1 MLPLREIHQL
11 RFYKYLSLRIT
22 VSKKKSN
29 LLQVADSL
37 DRTLDHF
44 GFTNLAELAKELR
57 VSTQAVHAWAIE
69 ERVPPKRAL
78 QIECLTEGA
87 IGWEEFL
94 PGFREE
100 VLRDAVLCR
109 VKKGS
114 ASLH

>member
-1 MLPLREIHQL
+1 MA
-11 RFYKYLSLRIT
+11 
-22 VSKKKSN
+22 KKKSD
-29 LLQVADSL
+29 LLKVADSL
-37 DRTLDHF
+37 DRTLDHL
-44 GFTNLAELAKELR
+44 GITNLAELAKELR

-78 QIECLTEGA
+78 QIECLTDGA

-100 VLRDAVLCR
+100 VLSDAVLCR